1 MNKILISF
9 LVSAACTS
17 TLSANTF
24 LDNLVINSDSVEVKK
39 NSSQVVFLNDV
50 RIETEYLSIKA
61 DIGLYDN
68 IKKIMSLKGSPSL
81 IRSTSDEQTFNG
93 NAEEIVFYSNSKIH
107 LLGNASM
114 DYDNIKISSN
124 SIIFNPQNGL
134 VSSDE

>member
-9 LVSAACTS
+9 LVSVACTS
-17 TLSANTF
+17 TLSADTF
-24 LDNLVINSDSVEVKK
+24 LDNLIINSDSVEVKK
-39 NSSQVVFLNDV
+39 SSNQIVFLNNV

-93 NAEEIVFYSNSKIH
+93 NADEIVFYSNSKIH

>member
-50 RIETEYLSIKA
+50 RIETEYLSITA

-81 IRSTSDEQTFNG
+81 IRSNSDEQTFNG
-93 NAEEIVFYSNSKIH
+93 NADEIVFYSNSKIY

>member
-9 LVSAACTS
+9 LVSVACTS
-17 TLSANTF
+17 TLSADTF
-24 LDNLVINSDSVEVKK
+24 LDNLIINSDSVEVKK
-39 NSSQVVFLNDV
+39 NSSQIVFLNNV
-50 RIETEYLSIKA
+50 RIETELLSIKA
-61 DIGLYDN
+61 DIALYDN

-81 IRSTSDEQTFNG
+81 IRSTSEEQTFNG
-93 NAEEIVFYSNSKIH
+93 NADEIVFYSNSKIH

>member
-1 MNKILISF
+1 LNKILISF
-9 LVSAACTS
+9 LVSVACTS
-17 TLSANTF
+17 TLSADTF
-24 LDNLVINSDSVEVKK
+24 LDNLIINSDSVEVKK
-39 NSSQVVFLNDV
+39 NSSQIVFLNNV
-50 RIETEYLSIKA
+50 RIETELLSIKA
-61 DIGLYDN
+61 DIALYDN

-93 NAEEIVFYSNSKIH
+93 NADEIVFYSNSKIH

-124 SIIFNPQNGL
+124 SITFNPQNGL

>member
-9 LVSAACTS
+9 LVSVACTS
-17 TLSANTF
+17 TLSADTF
-24 LDNLVINSDSVEVKK
+24 LDNLIINSDSVEVKK
-39 NSSQVVFLNDV
+39 NSSQIVFLNNV

-81 IRSTSDEQTFNG
+81 IGSTSDEQTFNG
-93 NAEEIVFYSNSKIH
+93 NADEIVFYSNSKIH

>member
-9 LVSAACTS
+9 LVSVACTS
-17 TLSANTF
+17 ILSADTF
-24 LDNLVINSDSVEVKK
+24 LDNLIINSDSVEVKK
-39 NSSQVVFLNDV
+39 SSNQIVFLNNV

-81 IRSTSDEQTFNG
+81 IRSNSDEQTFNG
-93 NAEEIVFYSNSKIH
+93 NADEIVFYSNSKIH
-107 LLGNASM
+107 LLGSASM
-114 DYDNIKISSN
+114 DYDNIKISSS
-124 SIIFNPQNGL
+124 SIIFNPQNGM

>member
-1 MNKILISF
+1 M
-9 LVSAACTS
+9 ACTS
-17 TLSANTF
+17 TLSADTF
-24 LDNLVINSDSVEVKK
+24 LDNLIINSDSVEVKK
-39 NSSQVVFLNDV
+39 NSSQIVFLNNV
-50 RIETEYLSIKA
+50 RIETELLSIKA
-61 DIGLYDN
+61 DIALYDN

-93 NAEEIVFYSNSKIH
+93 NADEIVFYSNSKIH

-124 SIIFNPQNGL
+124 SITFNPQNGL

>member
-9 LVSAACTS
+9 LVSVACTS
-17 TLSANTF
+17 TLSADTF
-24 LDNLVINSDSVEVKK
+24 LDNLIINSDSVEVKK
-39 NSSQVVFLNDV
+39 SSNQIVFLNNV

-81 IRSTSDEQTFNG
+81 IGSTSDEQTFNG
-93 NAEEIVFYSNSKIH
+93 NADEIVFYSNSKIH

>member
-1 MNKILISF
+1 LNKILISF
-9 LVSAACTS
+9 LVSVACTS
-17 TLSANTF
+17 TLSADTF
-24 LDNLVINSDSVEVKK
+24 LDNLIINSDSVEVKK
-39 NSSQVVFLNDV
+39 NSSQIVFLNNV
-50 RIETEYLSIKA
+50 WIETELLSIKA
-61 DIGLYDN
+61 DIALYDN

-93 NAEEIVFYSNSKIH
+93 NADEIVFYSNSKIH

-124 SIIFNPQNGL
+124 SITFNPQNGL

>member
-9 LVSAACTS
+9 LVSVAWTS
-17 TLSANTF
+17 TLSADTF
-24 LDNLVINSDSVEVKK
+24 LDNLIINSDSVEVKK
-39 NSSQVVFLNDV
+39 NSSQIVFLNDV
-50 RIETEYLSIKA
+50 RIETELLSIKA
-61 DIGLYDN
+61 DIALYDN

-93 NAEEIVFYSNSKIH
+93 NADEIVFYSNSKIH

-114 DYDNIKISSN
+114 DYDNIKISSS
-124 SIIFNPQNGL
+124 SIIFNPQNGM

>member
-1 MNKILISF
+1 MNKILIFF
-9 LVSAACTS
+9 LVSVACTS
-17 TLSANTF
+17 TLSADTF
-24 LDNLVINSDSVEVKK
+24 LDNLIINSDSVEVKK
-39 NSSQVVFLNDV
+39 NSSQIVFLNNV
-50 RIETEYLSIKA
+50 RIETELLSIKA
-61 DIGLYDN
+61 DIALYDN

-93 NAEEIVFYSNSKIH
+93 NADEIVFYSNSKIH

-124 SIIFNPQNGL
+124 SITFNPQNGL

>member
-9 LVSAACTS
+9 LVSVACTS
-17 TLSANTF
+17 TLSADTF
-24 LDNLVINSDSVEVKK
+24 LDNLIINSDSVEVKK
-39 NSSQVVFLNDV
+39 NSSQIVFLNNV
-50 RIETEYLSIKA
+50 RIETELLSIKA
-61 DIGLYDN
+61 DIALYDN

-93 NAEEIVFYSNSKIH
+93 NADEIVFYSNSKIH

>member
-9 LVSAACTS
+9 LVSVACTS
-17 TLSANTF
+17 ILSADTF
-24 LDNLVINSDSVEVKK
+24 LDNLIINSDSVEVKK
-39 NSSQVVFLNDV
+39 NSSQIVFLNNV
-50 RIETEYLSIKA
+50 RIETELLSIKA
-61 DIGLYDN
+61 DIALYDN

-81 IRSTSDEQTFNG
+81 IRSTSEEQTFNG
-93 NAEEIVFYSNSKIH
+93 NADEIVFYSNSKIH

>member
-9 LVSAACTS
+9 LVSVACTS
-17 TLSANTF
+17 TLSADTF
-24 LDNLVINSDSVEVKK
+24 LDNLIINSDSVEVKK
-39 NSSQVVFLNDV
+39 NSSQIVFLNNV
-50 RIETEYLSIKA
+50 RIETELLSIKA
-61 DIGLYDN
+61 DIALYDN

-93 NAEEIVFYSNSKIH
+93 NADEIVFYSNSKIH

-124 SIIFNPQNGL
+124 SITFNPQNGL